1 MANNRINYL
10 NKDFDQLKSSLIR
23 YARENFPLANQDF
36 SEASSAGMLIELVA
50 YAGDVMSFYI
60 DHAYNEQFIDTA
72 NETTNIQR
80 IAARYGYKIP
90 GPSPAIALCKFVI
103 QVPVLQSGN
112 AAAPAPDL
120 RAAPILLPGTI
131 VQSNSGIDFTLTNRI
146 DFTDSTN
153 ATFVAGDRDNLGNP
167 LNFQIIKN
175 GFVISGQTK
184 SININVGN
192 FVQFREVLVP
202 AKDITQILEI
212 SDSQGNLYYEVDN
225 LYQNVIYQAVN
236 NTSRNTEY
244 EPEQLL
250 KQIYVQRRFTQEFQ
264 LGSRFTKLTFGS
276 GDPSSTDIDSIPNPG
291 NFSTPLFGKTTFS
304 NFTIDPYR
312 FTQTST
318 LGIGP
323 ANTNITIRF
332 RFGGGSGHNVAEN
345 NIRKIK
351 IPLLQEPHPNAAIT
365 SAGLR
370 KSIVQTLSV
379 INPDPANGGTD
390 PPTLDDVRIAAPAN
404 YAAQS
409 RTVTAPDFIARIL
422 SLPQSFG
429 SVFRVS
435 AQRSKFARGTMD
447 IRVVSK
453 DKDGRLITTPE
464 SVKKNIAQLLSPNRM
479 LTDNIQI
486 LDTQIINLGLE
497 VSLVKAAGVNIDSLR
512 VNVLR
517 ALKNFL
523 DINNLFIGQHLIED
537 EIRSV
542 VFNIA
547 GVAAV
552 NEIKFTNI
560 RGTIDGYV
568 YSNTRFDIPPPAERR
583 GILECPK
590 SGIFEFRFSER
601 DIKASIR

>member
-1 MANNRINYL
+1 MTLNRVNYL

-36 SEASSAGMLIELVA
+36 NEASSAGMLVELMA
-50 YAGDVMSFYI
+50 YSGDVMSFYI

-72 NETTNIQR
+72 VETTNIQR

-90 GPSPAIALCKFVI
+90 GPSPAIALCKFVV
-103 QVPVLQSGN
+103 QVPVSQESS

-120 RAAPILLPGTI
+120 RAAPILLPGTV
-131 VQSNSGIDFTLTNRI
+131 VQSNSGIEYTLTNRI

-153 ATFVAGDRDNLGNP
+153 ASILSGDRDNLGNP
-167 LNFQIIKN
+167 VNFQIIKN

-184 SININVGN
+184 TININVGN
-192 FVQFREVLVP
+192 FIQFRELIVP
-202 AKDITQILEI
+202 IKDITQILSI
-212 SDSQGNLYYEVDN
+212 RDTQGNVYYEVDN

-236 NTSRNTEY
+236 NTSRTLEY

-264 LGSRFTKLTFGS
+264 LGSRFSKLVFGS

-304 NFTIDPYR
+304 NFTIDPFR

-323 ANTNITIRF
+323 ANTSLAIRV
-332 RFGGGSGHNVAEN
+332 RFGGGSGHNVPEN
-345 NIRKIK
+345 TIRKIK
-351 IPLLQEPHPNAAIT
+351 IPVLQEPHPNDAIT

-370 KSIVQTLSV
+370 RNIVQTLSV

-390 PPTLDDVRIAAPAN
+390 PPTIDDIRIAAPAN
-404 YAAQS
+404 FAAQA
-409 RTVTAPDFIARIL
+409 RTVTAPDFISRIL

-435 AQRSKFARGTMD
+435 AQRSKFSRGTTD
-447 IRVVSK
+447 IRVISK
-453 DKDGRLITTPE
+453 DKDNRLVTTPDQ
-464 SVKKNIAQLLSPNRM
+464 VKRNISQLLSQNRM

-486 LDTQIINLGLE
+486 LDVQIIDLGLE
-497 VSLVKAAGVNIDSLR
+497 ISLVKSAGVNIDALR
-512 VNVLR
+512 LSVLR
-517 ALKNFL
+517 
-523 DINNLFIGQHLIED
+523 NLRSFFNVDNIFIGQHLIED

-542 VFNIA
+542 VSNIS

-552 NEIKFTNI
+552 SEIKFTNI

-568 YSNTRFDIPPPAERR
+568 YSSTRFDIPPPAERR

-590 SGIFEFRFSER
+590 SGIFEFRFPER
-601 DIKASIR
+601 DIKVSIR